1 MKPPAF
7 EDCPVGTELYAQGE
21 QQQSYRRPQ
30 PSLRANLVG
39 LYAGARKWYEVNNN
53 RTSGDPASQ
62 ARGTATGADLPSF
75 QGSDAK

>member
-1 MKPPAF
+1 MHKASSNK
-7 EDCPVGTELYAQGE
+7 D
-21 QQQSYRRPQ
+21 YRRPQ